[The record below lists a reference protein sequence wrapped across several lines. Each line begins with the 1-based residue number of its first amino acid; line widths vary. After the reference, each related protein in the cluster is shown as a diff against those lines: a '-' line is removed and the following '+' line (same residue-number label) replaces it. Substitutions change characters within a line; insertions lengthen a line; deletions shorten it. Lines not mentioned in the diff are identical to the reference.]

1 MKIDEKYERANENKQ
16 AIELLPEIVSFLA
29 SVARADNN
37 ALEPHQS
44 VAALTELE
52 DQAENL
58 KFKMGYG
65 Y

>member
-1 MKIDEKYERANENKQ
+1 MKIDDKYKDANENKQ
-16 AIELLPEIVSFLA
+16 AIELLPEIVTFLG
-29 SVARADNN
+29 SIARADNN
-37 ALEPHQS
+37 ALEPHQAVS
-44 VAALTELE
+44 ALTELA

>member
-1 MKIDEKYERANENKQ
+1 MQIDQKYKEANINKE
-16 AIELLPEIVSFLA
+16 AIELLPEIVTFLA

-44 VAALTELE
+44 VASLTELA

>member
-1 MKIDEKYERANENKQ
+1 MKIDENYERANENKQ
-16 AIELLPEIVSFLA
+16 AIELLPEIVTFLA
-29 SVARADNN
+29 SIARADNN

-44 VAALTELE
+44 VAALTELA